1 MHEIYLEKSA
11 EKDLRKLP
19 VSVFR
24 RVLVHLKALSIDPRP
39 PGCHKIT
46 GSKKDW
52 RIRIRDY
59 RMIYE
64 IDDHARTVKVTRVRH
79 RREVYR

>member
-19 VSVFR
+19 VPVFQ

-46 GSKKDW
+46 GSKSDW
-52 RIRIRDY
+52 RIRIGDY

-64 IDDHARTVKVTRVRH
+64 IDDRARAVKVMRVKH

>member
-19 VSVFR
+19 VSVFQR
-24 RVLVHLKALSIDPRP
+24 ILVHLKALAIDPRP

-52 RIRIRDY
+52 RIRIGD
-59 RMIYE
+59 
-64 IDDHARTVKVTRVRH
+64 
-79 RREVYR
+79 

>member
-1 MHEIYLEKSA
+1 VHKIYLEKSA

-19 VSVFR
+19 TSVFQR
-24 RVLVHLKALSIDPRP
+24 ALIHLKALSVDPRP

-52 RIRIRDY
+52 RIRIGDY
-59 RMIYE
+59 RLIYE
-64 IDDHARTVKVTRVRH
+64 IDDQARTVKVMRVRH

>member
-19 VSVFR
+19 VSIFE
-24 RVLVHLKALSIDPRP
+24 RVLVHLRALSVDPRP

-46 GSKKDW
+46 GSKRDW
-52 RIRIRDY
+52 RIRIGDY

-64 IDDHARTVKVTRVRH
+64 IDDQARTVKVMRVRH
-79 RREVYR
+79 RREVNR

>member
-19 VSVFR
+19 VSVFQ
-24 RVLVHLKALSIDPRP
+24 RVPVHLKALSVDPRP

-52 RIRIRDY
+52 RIRIGDY

-64 IDDHARTVKVTRVRH
+64 IDDHARTVKVMRVRH

>member
-11 EKDLRKLP
+11 EKDLRRLP
-19 VSVFR
+19 MSVFQ

-46 GSKKDW
+46 GSKK
-52 RIRIRDY
+52 IGESELGI
-59 RMIYE
+59 IG
-64 IDDHARTVKVTRVRH
+64 
-79 RREVYR
+79 

>member
-19 VSVFR
+19 VSVLQ
-24 RVLVHLKALSIDPRP
+24 RVLVHLRALSVDPRP
-39 PGCHKIT
+39 PGCHKIA

-52 RIRIRDY
+52 RIRIGDY

-64 IDDHARTVKVTRVRH
+64 IDDHARTVKVMRVRP